1 MSKVTHA
8 SKIFLQML
16 TKPEKSG
23 IMQGMSR
30 RRSFHHRDS
39 QADSFRCAHC
49 HLQVSANPS
58 LAGVQ
63 NRNHCPYCL
72 WSRHVDAQRAGDRLA
87 SCGAEM
93 KPVGLTLKATRKKYG
108 PAKAGELMLIH
119 QCQGCGKLSINR
131 IAADDAAE
139 RLLEVFRRS
148 FDLPEE
154 QKALLAGSAIELLL
168 PEDEL
173 IVTEQ
178 LFGKGYAG
186 RQAD

>member
-1 MSKVTHA
+1 MD
-8 SKIFLQML
+8 
-16 TKPEKSG
+16 
-23 IMQGMSR
+23 GMSR
-30 RRSFHHRDS
+30 RHSFHHRDS
-39 QADSFRCAHC
+39 QADSFRCVHC
-49 HLQVSANPS
+49 RLQVSANPS

-87 SCGAEM
+87 DCGAEM

-131 IAADDAAE
+131 IAADDATE
-139 RLLEVFRRS
+139 QLLEVFRHS
-148 FDLPEE
+148 FDLP
-154 QKALLAGSAIELLL
+154 QALKTQLAGSAIVLLL
-168 PEDEL
+168 PEDEP

-178 LFGKGYAG
+178 LFGKGYVAPQG
-186 RQAD
+186 D